1 MPGGNGGQKSTIN
14 KKGGGGE
21 GEGSKTIEKSTEVL

>member
-14 KKGGGGE
+14 KKGGGE